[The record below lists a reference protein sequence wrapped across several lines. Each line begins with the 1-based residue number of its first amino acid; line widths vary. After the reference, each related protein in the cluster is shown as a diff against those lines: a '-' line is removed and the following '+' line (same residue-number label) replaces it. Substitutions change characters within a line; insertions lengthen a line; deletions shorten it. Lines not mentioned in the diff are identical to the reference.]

1 VRRVGQFLSYVGLAI
16 GGLLG
21 LSMLVHVQVEGLPWL
36 FAVGMAKL
44 TFAVSIG
51 LIGAGAVIQRIA
63 LRAAEPA
70 QLPPPRDS

>member
-1 VRRVGQFLSYVGLAI
+1 MRRFGQFLSYLGVVI

-21 LSMLVHVQVEGLPWL
+21 LSLLVHIQVEGLPWL
-36 FAVGMAKL
+36 FAIEMAKL

-51 LIGAGAVIQRIA
+51 LIAAGAVVQRIA
-63 LRAAEPA
+63 LRAAMLS